1 MNMKIISELLN
12 LVSSIISVVYQNK
25 AIGKL
30 DNNKNIKLNFKNIT
44 IIIISSFVVVAY
56 LHINDVLIR
65 CILSFLLL
73 FSSSLLLFGGTLS
86 KRFLY
91 LLVSYILLAGAE
103 ILVAPIAISL
113 VDLSSIESNGI
124 IKLIFSTITMIL
136 VYSICK
142 VKIINNLINKIIDKV
157 NKIKYILSLMILILM
172 FLFIVGIKN
181 YNNINIKAF
190 FYNFFI
196 FSTFIII
203 LWFGIYNYFKA
214 NKEVEKT
221 EALLNF
227 ITKYEKIIEK
237 DRINRHEILNNL
249 LILKSMEIDT
259 QEYKQLLDDL
269 IKTYS
274 NNKNTIKNIHKLPSG
289 LKGILYYKLY
299 GLEEDGFTINVNIS
313 NKLEKNLKTL
323 NNKEFIILCKVVNIA
338 LDNAIE
344 AASVCKDKILNVD
357 IYSDNKKYMIS
368 IENTFKN
375 KIDINKI
382 DKKYYST
389 KGKNRGLGLYI
400 VKSLLNE
407 NHNIKFEQ
415 KIENKFFITNIYVNK
430 KTIK

>member
-1 MNMKIISELLN
+1 MNMKIIELIT
-12 LVSSIISVVYQNK
+12 VVISSIISVYYQNK
-25 AIGKL
+25 SIGKL
-30 DNNKNIKLNFKNIT
+30 DHNKNIQVNIKNIIT
-44 IIIISSFVVVAY
+44 IIISSLLAVAY
-56 LHINDVLIR
+56 LKINDVLIR
-65 CILSFLLL
+65 CICSFIIL
-73 FSSSLLLFGGTLS
+73 FVSSFILFRGEFT

-91 LLVSYILLAGAE
+91 LLVSYILLATSE
-103 ILVAPIAISL
+103 ILVATIAINI
-113 VDLSSIESNGI
+113 VDLSSIENNII
-124 IKLIFSTITMIL
+124 IKSAFSNITIAI
-136 VYSICK
+136 VYSTCC
-142 VKIINNLINKIIDKV
+142 INTFNNFINKIIDKV
-157 NKIKYILSLMILILM
+157 NKIKYILSLMILILT

-196 FSTFIII
+196 FSTFIIF